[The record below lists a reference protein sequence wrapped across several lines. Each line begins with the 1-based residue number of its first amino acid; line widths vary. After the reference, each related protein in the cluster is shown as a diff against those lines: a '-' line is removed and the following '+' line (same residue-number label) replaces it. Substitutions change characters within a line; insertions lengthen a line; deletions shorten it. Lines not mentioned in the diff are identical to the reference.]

1 MAIPMPLRPVPEE
14 TFLLNPQHPDSS
26 AMKTKITPTTA
37 LLAFLA
43 LAALPLSGCIS
54 ASAHLA
60 EVEGA
65 TVDRLSVGTVQ
76 KEIRPGMSGADVV
89 LALGAPNIVTTD
101 EQRREVWVYDK
112 IATQVVSSASGLSF
126 SPLVLAS
133 GSIVGVGSANLSQ
146 SAGATSRSDRTLT
159 IVIKF
164 DEQKRV
170 RDYAYHASQF

>member
-1 MAIPMPLRPVPEE
+1 
-14 TFLLNPQHPDSS
+14 
-26 AMKTKITPTTA
+26 MKTNIASTS
-37 LLAFLA
+37 LFLA
-43 LAALPLSGCIS
+43 TLAVVALLSGCMS
-54 ASAHLA
+54 ASAHRA
-60 EVEGA
+60 AVEDA
-65 TVDRLSVGTVQ
+65 TTDRLSVGTVQ
-76 KEIRPGMSGADVV
+76 KEVHAGMSGADVV

-126 SPLVLAS
+126 SPLILAT
-133 GSIVGVGSANLSQ
+133 GSIVGAGSGSASQ
-146 SAGATSRSDRTLT
+146 SASAISRSDRTLT

>member
-1 MAIPMPLRPVPEE
+1 MKTNYASTP
-14 TFLLNPQHPDSS
+14 TFL
-26 AMKTKITPTTA
+26 A
-37 LLAFLA
+37 A
-43 LAALPLSGCIS
+43 LAAASLSLCGCLS
-54 ASAHLA
+54 APQHRAA
-60 EVEGA
+60 VEDA
-65 TVDRLSVGTVQ
+65 STDRLTVGAVQ

-112 IATQVVSSASGLSF
+112 IASEVVSSASGLSF
-126 SPLVLAS
+126 TPFILGTGSVIGAGS
-133 GSIVGVGSANLSQ
+133 GSLSQ

>member
-1 MAIPMPLRPVPEE
+1 
-14 TFLLNPQHPDSS
+14 
-26 AMKTKITPTTA
+26 MKTNHASTA
-37 LLAFLA
+37 SLLAA
-43 LAALPLSGCIS
+43 LAAAALTLSGCQS
-54 ASAHLA
+54 GAQHRAD
-60 EVEGA
+60 VEDVTTG
-65 TVDRLSVGTVQ
+65 RLTVGTVQ
-76 KEIRPGMSGADVV
+76 KEIRQGMSGADVV

-112 IATQVVSSASGLSF
+112 VASEVVSSSSGLSF
-126 SPLVLAS
+126 SPLILAT
-133 GSIVGVGSANLSQ
+133 GSIIGAGSGTISQ